1 MSTLSPSSPQPTST
15 PAQPVAATKS
25 RIANRYRRDV
35 VGVALLALIAVA
47 IGLTVTRSFY
57 LTMLIYSAI
66 YAIAALGMSLL
77 FGFAGQIS
85 IGQAAFFGVGAY
97 TSAYLVMRLGLPP
110 LLGMACATGLAGAFG
125 WLVSRPLLRLTTNYL
140 AMGTLAFGVIC
151 FILFAQLRGITGGLD
166 PGIVALAPFS
176 IGPLVL
182 DEPRKMYWLVAVVLC
197 VVMLL
202 VINLVH
208 SRIGRSLKALKV
220 SEVAAAGLGVDVV
233 RYKVATFTLAAA
245 LTGLAGSLFAH
256 FQSAFNASVFNV
268 GLSIEL
274 LIMIVVGSVA
284 TPWGALFG
292 ALFVTIL
299 PSFLE
304 DFEQYKLLVYGV
316 IMTAV
321 MIYMPDGFG
330 KALVEALV
338 SLFKRRRVE

>member
-1 MSTLSPSSPQPTST
+1 MDQAIVSVLPAKGAVAPAKTL
-15 PAQPVAATKS
+15 AGA
-25 RIANRYRRDV
+25 RYRRDLIG
-35 VGVALLALIAVA
+35 VGVLVVIAIV

-97 TSAYLVMRLGLPP
+97 TSAYLVTHFNVSPVLGTV
-110 LLGMACATGLAGAFG
+110 CATALAGAFG

-151 FILFAQLRGITGGLD
+151 FILFAQLRNITGGLD
-166 PGIVALAPFS
+166 PGIVSLKPFS
-176 IGPLVL
+176 IGPWVL
-182 DEPRKMYWLVAVVLC
+182 DEPRKMYWLVAGVLC

-220 SEVAAAGLGVDVV
+220 SEVGAAGLGVDVV
-233 RYKVATFTLAAA
+233 RYKVATFALAAA
-245 LTGLAGSLFAH
+245 LAGLAGSLFAH
-256 FQSAFNASVFNV
+256 FQSAFNAGVFNV

-274 LIMIVVGSVA
+274 LIMIVVGSV
-284 TPWGALFG
+284 TSPWGALFG

-304 DFEQYKLLVYGV
+304 DFEHYKLLIYGI

-330 KALVEALV
+330 KGAVDAVV
-338 SLFKRRRVE
+338 SLWKRRRSE

>member
-1 MSTLSPSSPQPTST
+1 MEQVIITIEPPTSSVPT
-15 PAQPVAATKS
+15 RTLTGA
-25 RIANRYRRDV
+25 RYRRDLIGV
-35 VGVALLALIAVA
+35 VLLAVIAAA
-47 IGLTVTRSFY
+47 IGMTITRSFY

-97 TSAYLVMRLGLPP
+97 TSAYMVTHLGVPP
-110 LLGMACATGLAGAFG
+110 LLGMACATALAGAFG

-151 FILFAQLRGITGGLD
+151 FILFAQMRSITGGLD
-166 PGIVALAPFS
+166 PGIVSLKPFS
-176 IGPLVL
+176 IGPWVL
-182 DEPRKMYWLVAVVLC
+182 DEPRKMYWLVAVLLC
-197 VVMLL
+197 VVMFL

-208 SRIGRSLKALKV
+208 SRIGRSLQALKV
-220 SEVAAAGLGVDVV
+220 SEVGAAGLGVDVV

-245 LTGLAGSLFAH
+245 LAGLAGSLFAH

-274 LIMIVVGSVA
+274 LIMIVVGSVT

-304 DFEQYKLLVYGV
+304 DFERYKLLTYGV

-330 KALVEALV
+330 KALVEAV
-338 SLFKRRRVE
+338 MSLYKRRRPE

>member
-1 MSTLSPSSPQPTST
+1 MEQAIVSALPAKEAAAPVKTL
-15 PAQPVAATKS
+15 AGA
-25 RIANRYRRDV
+25 RYRRDV
-35 VGVALLALIAVA
+35 IGVGVLTAIAVV

-97 TSAYLVMRLGLPP
+97 TSAYLVTHFDVPPVLGTV
-110 LLGMACATGLAGAFG
+110 CATALAGAFG

-151 FILFAQLRGITGGLD
+151 FILFAQLRNVTGGLD
-166 PGIVALAPFS
+166 PGIVSLKPFS
-176 IGPLVL
+176 IGPWVL
-182 DEPRKMYWLVAVVLC
+182 DEPRKMYWLVAGVLC

-220 SEVAAAGLGVDVV
+220 SEVGAAGLGVDVV

-245 LTGLAGSLFAH
+245 LAGLAGSLFAH

-274 LIMIVVGSVA
+274 LIMIVVGSVT

-304 DFEQYKLLVYGV
+304 DFEHYKLLIYGV

-330 KALVEALV
+330 KGVVEAVV
-338 SLFKRRRVE
+338 SLWKRRRS

>member
-1 MSTLSPSSPQPTST
+1 MEQVIMNVVPPT
-15 PAQPVAATKS
+15 AAVATRSLAG
-25 RIANRYRRDV
+25 ARYRRDLIGV
-35 VGVALLALIAVA
+35 VLLAVIAVV

-97 TSAYLVMRLGLPP
+97 TSAYTVTHFGFPP
-110 LLGMACATGLAGAFG
+110 LLGMACATALAGAFG

-151 FILFAQLRGITGGLD
+151 FILFAQLRTITGGLD
-166 PGIVALAPFS
+166 PGIVSLKPFS
-176 IGPLVL
+176 IGSWVL

-197 VVMLL
+197 VVMFL
-202 VINLVH
+202 VLNLVH

-220 SEVAAAGLGVDVV
+220 SEVGAAGLGVDVV

-245 LTGLAGSLFAH
+245 LAGLAGSLFAH

-274 LIMIVVGSVA
+274 LIMIVVGSVT

-304 DFEQYKLLVYGV
+304 DFEHYKLLIYGV

-330 KALVEALV
+330 KALVEAVV
-338 SLFKRRRVE
+338 SLYKRRRSS